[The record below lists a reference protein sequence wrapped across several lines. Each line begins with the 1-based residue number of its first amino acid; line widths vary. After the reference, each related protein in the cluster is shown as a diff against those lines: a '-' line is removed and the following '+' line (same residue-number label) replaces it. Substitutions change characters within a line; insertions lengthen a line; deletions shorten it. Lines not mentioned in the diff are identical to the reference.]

1 MSSDH
6 ILIQVATILGI
17 DQFGSPTLSDQ
28 CFMPFPSAK
37 IGPGLSERSH
47 SADEFIYL
55 DEIKQ
60 GIKGYIDLI
69 TTLSKITPK

>member
-1 MSSDH
+1 
-6 ILIQVATILGI
+6 
-17 DQFGSPTLSDQ
+17 
-28 CFMPFPSAK
+28 MPFPSAK
-37 IGPGLSERSH
+37 MGPGLSERSH